1 VPMKVYHIRLPENVI
16 ARLREIP
23 KASEL
28 ARFAIETELELH
40 SSEILNAQI
49 AQIDNEA
56 TNLKRR
62 LLSLEER
69 RTSLDALQRIAAV
82 RHSKSQDARI
92 KLLEFA
98 NDNPSVKWDRWL
110 DSRADIIADCG
121 FEGVKDAVD
130 WLQTQKVRR

>member
-1 VPMKVYHIRLPENVI
+1 MGSYAVRLPKRI
-16 ARLREIP
+16 ISRLKEIP
-23 KASEL
+23 GAPEFVRSLVEM
-28 ARFAIETELELH
+28 ELELH
-40 SSEILNAQI
+40 SSELLNAQI
-49 AQIDNEA
+49 AEIDHDV
-56 TNLKRR
+56 TDLKRK

>member
-1 VPMKVYHIRLPENVI
+1 MPMRVYHVRLPENVI

-23 KASEL
+23 NASEV
-28 ARFAIETELELH
+28 ARFAIERELDLH
-40 SSEILNAQI
+40 SSELLNAQI
-49 AQIDNEA
+49 AEIDHDV
-56 TNLKRR
+56 TDLKRK

-110 DSRADIIADCG
+110 DSRADVIADCG

-130 WLQTQKVRR
+130 WLQTQKARK